1 MNIILVLILAVLAVF
16 SRLIPIAPN
25 FTPIISV
32 ALFAGAYVNEKH
44 RGYAVLILLGM
55 LLTSDAILGFYDRA
69 MMAFV
74 YGAVLLAY
82 PLGFMLSGKV
92 RLLNTLGYSL
102 AGAMMFF
109 IITNFGVWLVG
120 GLYPLTFA
128 GLAECFVLAVPFFRN
143 TLASTFFYSVA
154 LFGLYEL
161 LAMMIPAK
169 TKVA

>member
-1 MNIILVLILAVLAVF
+1 MDIILVLTLAVLAVF

-44 RGYAVLILLGM
+44 RGYAILILLGM

-82 PLGFMLSGKV
+82 PLGFMLNGKV
-92 RLLNTLGYSL
+92 RPGNILGYSL
-102 AGAMMFF
+102 AGAVMFF
-109 IITNFGVWLVG
+109 IITNLGVWLVG
-120 GLYPLTFA
+120 GLYPMTFA
-128 GLAECFVLAVPFFRN
+128 GFTECFVLAVPFFRN
-143 TLASTFFYSVA
+143 TLAGTLFYSTV

-161 LAMMIPAK
+161 LAMIVQPKAK
-169 TKVA
+169 AV